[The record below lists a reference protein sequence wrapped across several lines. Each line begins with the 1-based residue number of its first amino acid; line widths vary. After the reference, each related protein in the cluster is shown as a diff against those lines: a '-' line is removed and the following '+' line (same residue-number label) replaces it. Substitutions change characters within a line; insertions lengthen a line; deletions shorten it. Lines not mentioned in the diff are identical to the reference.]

1 MIKNGNNY
9 QGAVRKRRHR
19 LKLTPDLGSIETQL
33 SHCKGVTMKKA
44 TLEKIFEYASMPVH
58 GTLSR
63 KLRKDIQCQVN
74 DGKIYDGATFFL
86 GEEFVR
92 ITEENGGQKIN
103 TYYDWESIVSVS
115 TIANSTK

>member
-1 MIKNGNNY
+1 
-9 QGAVRKRRHR
+9 
-19 LKLTPDLGSIETQL
+19 
-33 SHCKGVTMKKA
+33 MKKE

-63 KLRKDIQCQVN
+63 KLRKDIHCQIN
-74 DGKIYDGATFFL
+74 DGKVYDGAVFFL

-92 ITEENGGQKIN
+92 ITEEENDQKIN
-103 TYYDWESIVSVS
+103 TYYDWESIISVR